1 MENLSKR
8 AAASRANGAKSRGP
22 RTSAG
27 RQRSS
32 LNAIRHGYLSK
43 CVVLD
48 SENKDGFKAHHEH
61 YIKTFNPTDGVEDDL
76 VEEMVSSAWRLGRL
90 QAVENALFNKAFEKS
105 PGLAGAFSE
114 LATNNEFALVHR
126 YQSSVHR
133 MFQRSFK
140 NLILLRQFKAQ
151 EPNEPEEELPNE
163 PETDLQ
169 NEPKTEKSECS
180 DQIPNEPNS
189 APKPE
194 SGPLPNEPKFEE
206 SDLCEQIPNEPS
218 TALEPASGQIPNEP
232 RFAPEPVESAT
243 STGNAPLPNEPK
255 PDESS
260 SHQANEE
267 DANEGETNGED
278 EDEPDTRPRFVLT
291 LVGMNRT
298 ATAPRVILRRPGG
311 KMGKN

>member
-1 MENLSKR
+1 MENISKR

-27 RQRSS
+27 KKRSS

-61 YIKTFNPTDGVEDDL
+61 YIRTFNPTDGVEHDL

-90 QAVENALFNKAFEKS
+90 VAVENALFNRAFEKS

-126 YQSSVHR
+126 YQSSIHR

-151 EPNEPEEELPNE
+151 EGSEPEEELPNE
-163 PETDLQ
+163 PKQDL
-169 NEPKTEKSECS
+169 
-180 DQIPNEPNS
+180 PNEPNS
-189 APKPE
+189 APEPVESAPSSDNTEIPNEPNSEPAPE
-194 SGPLPNEPKFEE
+194 PNADPTPVESSPLPNEPS
-206 SDLCEQIPNEPS
+206 SD
-218 TALEPASGQIPNEP
+218 ASV
-232 RFAPEPVESAT
+232 A
-243 STGNAPLPNEPK
+243 PK
-255 PDESS
+255 PDPSPRNDPS
-260 SHQANEE
+260 FQPKQVGRRSCLQLL
-267 DANEGETNGED
+267 D
-278 EDEPDTRPRFVLT
+278 E
-291 LVGMNRT
+291 
-298 ATAPRVILRRPGG
+298 IRREQGLL
-311 KMGKN
+311 